1 MKLLSS
7 QGEALDSAT
16 LFLHLTVTNLNDAVA
31 VSLFK
36 LGLVIL
42 TDYDKLNDLLIIRVH
57 STE

>member
-1 MKLLSS
+1 VKLLSS

-31 VSLFK
+31 VSLSK

-42 TDYDKLNDLLIIRVH
+42 LTDCHK
-57 STE
+57 